1 MSLDGGGWTLVWKN
15 SFMDN
20 LPLSDNM
27 RHYSGYYKPCT
38 SITDGGWCNFPKKA
52 DKFNPKEQMIIAY
65 HNTHVVYAYKGLFN
79 RNIDYDWSGR
89 ILLDFK
95 KIVDKCTRGNSVQT
109 APAVDVISGI
119 TFDKKTPYNYYS
131 GNCDVLWGSL
141 TSPSECRWHN
151 CHLPSSISGSYRR
164 VQMTMGI
171 FVR

>member
-1 MSLDGGGWTLVWKN
+1 MNLDGGGWTLVWKN

-20 LPLSDNM
+20 FPLSSNM
-27 RHYSGYYKPCT
+27 RYYSSYYKPCT
-38 SITDGGWCNFPKKA
+38 SITDRGWCNIPKKA

-79 RNIDYDWSGR
+79 RNIDYDWSGG

-95 KIVDKCTRGNSVQT
+95 KIVDKCTKGNGVQP
-109 APAVDVISGI
+109 APAVHVFPGI
-119 TFDKKTPYNYYS
+119 AFDKISPYKYYI
-131 GNCDVLWGSL
+131 NCDTIQGSP
-141 TSPSECRWHN
+141 TSPGDCSWYD
-151 CHLPSSISGSYRR
+151 CHLPSSISGSHRK

>member
-38 SITDGGWCNFPKKA
+38 STTDRGWCNIPKKS
-52 DKFNPKEQMIIAY
+52 DKFSPTEQMIVAY
-65 HNTHVVYAYKGLFN
+65 HNSHVVYAYKGLFN
-79 RNIDYDWSGR
+79 RNIDYDWSGG

-95 KIVDKCTRGNSVQT
+95 KIVDKCTNNNGVQP
-109 APAVDVISGI
+109 APFTNHISGI
-119 TFDKKTPYNYYS
+119 TFDKRTPYAYS
-131 GNCDVLWGSL
+131 NNCDTLYGSL
-141 TSPSECRWHN
+141 TSPNECRWHD
-151 CHLPSSISGSYRR
+151 CHLPSSISGLHRN
-164 VQMTMGI
+164 VQMTMAI

>member
-38 SITDGGWCNFPKKA
+38 SITDHGWCNIPKKA
-52 DKFNPKEQMIIAY
+52 DKFSPKEQMIVAY
-65 HNTHVVYAYKGLFN
+65 HNSHVVYAYKGLFN
-79 RNIDYDWSGR
+79 RNIDYDWSGG

-95 KIVDKCTRGNSVQT
+95 KIVDKCTRSNGVQP
-109 APAVDVISGI
+109 APLPRSIPGI
-119 TFDKKTPYNYYS
+119 TFDKHSPYDYS
-131 GNCDVLWGSL
+131 NNCDTLQSSL
-141 TSPSECRWHN
+141 TSPSDCRWYN
-151 CHLPSSISGSYRR
+151 CYLPSSISGSKIG
-164 VQMTMGI
+164 VQMTMAI

>member
-38 SITDGGWCNFPKKA
+38 SITDRGWCNIPKKV
-52 DKFNPKEQMIIAY
+52 DKFSPTEQMIMAY
-65 HNTHVVYAYKGLFN
+65 HNSHVVYAYKGLFN
-79 RNIDYDWSGR
+79 RNIDYDWSGG

-95 KIVDKCTRGNSVQT
+95 KILDKCTTNGGIQP
-109 APAVDVISGI
+109 APAVNFIPGI
-119 TFDKKTPYNYYS
+119 AFDKKTPYNYYYNHDTL
-131 GNCDVLWGSL
+131 GGSL
-141 TSPSECRWHN
+141 TNPTDCRWHN
-151 CHLPSSISGSYRR
+151 CYLPASISGSRTN
-164 VQMTMGI
+164 VQMTMAI

>member
-27 RHYSGYYKPCT
+27 RYYSGYYKPCT
-38 SITDGGWCNFPKKA
+38 SITDRGWCNIPKKA
-52 DKFNPKEQMIIAY
+52 DKFNPTEQMIVAY

-79 RNIDYDWSGR
+79 RNIDYDWSGG

-95 KIVDKCTRGNSVQT
+95 KIVDKCGRNKVSQP
-109 APAVDVISGI
+109 APEVRHIPGI
-119 TFDKKTPYNYYS
+119 TFDKETPYNYHS
-131 GNCDVLWGSL
+131 GNCDTLKGSL
-141 TSPSECRWHN
+141 TSPSDCRWHN
-151 CHLPSSISGSYRR
+151 CKPPSSISASQYN
-164 VQMTMGI
+164 VQMTLAI

>member
-1 MSLDGGGWTLVWKN
+1 MSLDSGGWTLVWKN

-38 SITDGGWCNFPKKA
+38 SITDGGWCNIPKKA
-52 DKFNPKEQMIIAY
+52 DKFNPKEQMIVAY

-79 RNIDYDWSGR
+79 RNIDYDWSGG
-89 ILLDFK
+89 ILLDFM
-95 KIVDKCTRGNSVQT
+95 KIVDKCATNNGVQP
-109 APAVDVISGI
+109 APAVDVIPGI
-119 TFDKKTPYNYYS
+119 AFDKLSPYNYYS
-131 GNCDVLWGSL
+131 NHDTLWGSL
-141 TSPSECRWHN
+141 TSPSDCRWHN
-151 CHLPSSISGSYRR
+151 CALPSSISGSHRN